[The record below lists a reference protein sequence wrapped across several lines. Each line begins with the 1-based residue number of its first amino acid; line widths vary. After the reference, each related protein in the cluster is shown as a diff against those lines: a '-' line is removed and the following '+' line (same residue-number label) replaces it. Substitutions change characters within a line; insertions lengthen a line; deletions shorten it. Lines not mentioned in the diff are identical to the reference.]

1 MKKSGKVALVI
12 GGSGGIGSAIV
23 SRLILDG
30 FKVYSTYYKNPP
42 INKLKN
48 INYMKCDLLNES
60 DIKNIINL
68 ITKNSQYI
76 DVIIFSVSTEIKN
89 TRILDLSAK
98 DIELHLKIQVLSFLK
113 LIQLLKPQFD
123 NKYKTKIINVLTE
136 YCIGRPPKGVAAYL
150 IAKSALLGLSKVLS
164 LELAESKSTVNMISP
179 GMVQTKLIENLPKKL
194 IEMTAYNNP
203 LKKIASSEDIAN
215 VISFLASNDSDYLN
229 GVNIPINGGNVQF

>member
-1 MKKSGKVALVI
+1 MKKSGKIALVI
-12 GGSGGIGSAIV
+12 GGSGGIGSAIA

-30 FKVYSTYYKNPP
+30 FKVYSTYYKNSP
-42 INKLKN
+42 IKKLKN
-48 INYMKCDLLNES
+48 INYLKCDLLNES

-68 ITKNSQYI
+68 ITNDSQYI
-76 DVIIFSVSTEIKN
+76 DVVVFSVSPEIKN
-89 TRILDLSAK
+89 TRILDLSVK
-98 DIELHLKIQVLSFLK
+98 DIESHFKIQVLSFIK

-136 YCIGRPPKGVAAYL
+136 YCIGKPPKGVAAYL
-150 IAKSALLGLSKVLS
+150 TAKSALLGLSKVLS

-179 GMVQTKLIENLPKKL
+179 GMVETKLIENLPKKL

-203 LKKIASSEDIAN
+203 LKKIASAEDIAN